1 VQVKIA
7 SSKRVFDNYFQIDAV
22 DLQFEQFS
30 GGLSDQVRRFNIPRP
45 EAAAV
50 LIYLRDKKKFV
61 LISQFRYGP
70 YSAGQN
76 GWVEEIVAGLLDGED
91 PLECARRE
99 CIEESGYEIDE
110 FEHIASVFSS
120 PGITSE
126 FVHLY
131 VGFCNSTDKI
141 HKGGGLDSEHEDIK
155 IVELSREEALRR
167 LREKRIRDG
176 KTILAL
182 QHFFMTYDKD

>member
-7 SSKRVFDNYFQIDAV
+7 SNKRVFDNYFQIDAV
-22 DLQFEQFS
+22 DLQFEKFS
-30 GGLSDQVRRFNIPRP
+30 GGFSDQVRRFNIVRP

-50 LIYLRDKKKFV
+50 LIYLRDKEKFI
-61 LISQFRYGP
+61 LISQFRYAP
-70 YSAGQN
+70 CSAGQD
-76 GWVEEIVAGLLDGED
+76 GWVEEIVAGLVDGED
-91 PLECARRE
+91 PVECARRE

-110 FEHIASVFSS
+110 FVHIASVFSS

-131 VGFCNSTDKI
+131 VGFCNSTDKT

-155 IVELSREEALRR
+155 IIELSKQEARQR
-167 LREKRIRDG
+167 LQEKKIIDG

-182 QHFFMTYDKD
+182 QHFFLKYD

>member
-1 VQVKIA
+1 MQVKILN
-7 SSKRVFDNYFQIDAV
+7 SNRVFNKYFQIDEV
-22 DLQFEQFS
+22 DLQFEKFS
-30 GGLSDQVRRFNIPRP
+30 GDLSKNVRRYNLVRS

-50 LIYLRDKKKFV
+50 LIYLRDKEKFV
-61 LISQFRYGP
+61 FISQFRYAP
-70 YSAGQN
+70 YSAGQD
-76 GWVEEIVAGLLDGED
+76 GWVEEITAGVFDGNED
-91 PLECARRE
+91 PLSCARRE

-131 VGFCNSTDKI
+131 IGFCNSTDKK

-155 IVELSREEALRR
+155 IIELSKQEAKQR
-167 LREKRIRDG
+167 LKEKKIYDG

-182 QHFFMTYDKD
+182 QHFFLNYD